1 MCSASLVLAAYFART
16 HFSALTNATLSR
28 YLSPEFLAS
37 MQELPDRHVVVSST
51 SEYSFAQAKVM
62 SSYDGQKLD
71 VYSCGVLIFYCLT
84 GVLPFWHAD
93 TPIQSLDH
101 DSYNFSAE
109 AQVLQWRRLKAEV
122 LDFGTPVGFSPR
134 GPPNARWD
142 KARRGPISD
151 EARSFVERALER
163 DPGRRWT
170 AEALL
175 AHPWLRGRVAEFM
188 KVFGDEWLGAGG
200 AEACAAAAA
209 AAAGPPAVGGG
220 GAPGGMEEEGAGGA
234 RA

>member
-1 MCSASLVLAAYFART
+1 
-16 HFSALTNATLSR
+16 
-28 YLSPEFLAS
+28 
-37 MQELPDRHVVVSST
+37 MQELPDRHVVPQGT

-93 TPIQSLDH
+93 ALIQSLDH
-101 DSYNFSAE
+101 DSYRFSAE
-109 AQVLQWRRLKAEV
+109 TQVLQWRRLKAEV
-122 LDFGTPVGFSPR
+122 LDFGTPVGLSPC
-134 GPPNARWD
+134 GPPNVRWD
-142 KARRGPISD
+142 KARRGPISN

-175 AHPWLRGRVAEFM
+175 AHPWLCGRVPEFER
-188 KVFGDEWLGAGG
+188 VFGSEWLGAGG
-200 AEACAAAAA
+200 AAACAAAAGAAA
-209 AAAGPPAVGGG
+209 AAAGPPAMGGG